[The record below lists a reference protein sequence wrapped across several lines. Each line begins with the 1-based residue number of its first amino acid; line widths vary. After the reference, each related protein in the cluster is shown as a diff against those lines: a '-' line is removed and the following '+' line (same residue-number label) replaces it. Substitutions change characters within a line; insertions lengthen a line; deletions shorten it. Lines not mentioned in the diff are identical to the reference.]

1 MKKIIE
7 IVLSAKADNTIHGW
21 KLPFYVFILI
31 NLVGTVRSFIYIL
44 APDELVKKSLST
56 LKKASK
62 ITATGDNICKT
73 SSWKYLKGNGN
84 KKR

>member
-1 MKKIIE
+1 LKRRKS
-7 IVLSAKADNTIHGW
+7 LLGARPPGGG
-21 KLPFYVFILI
+21 
-31 NLVGTVRSFIYIL
+31 GTPY
-44 APDELVKKSLST
+44 ELVKKSLST